1 MEGKKK
7 KKDKLPQGRQQP
19 VCLTRAGERGGI
31 KMGAQWEAG
40 WGRSERREQ
49 QRRGKWVGNHEK
61 CHFWGTLEG
70 RSSERSARCPPRE
83 EKSTGMR
90 TSRSL
95 FVLQHG
101 RRERQRTRRRF
112 RGDAANT
119 ASTDAA
125 ELAKVSLTSRLP
137 FTSCQIKRWRGSG
150 GLEAKRGIQ
159 SAFRCERKK
168 DTSEPGRVN
177 VLFVPP
183 LLPVLLSLCRLC
195 WHKLER
201 PSHGSVGGAAIQLRG
216 PKLHKA
222 HLQIFPPWCH

>member
-1 MEGKKK
+1 MRSVTFEALWRDG
-7 KKDKLPQGRQQP
+7 PVNAQP
-19 VCLTRAGERGGI
+19 
-31 KMGAQWEAG
+31 GA
-40 WGRSERREQ
+40 
-49 QRRGKWVGNHEK
+49 
-61 CHFWGTLEG
+61 
-70 RSSERSARCPPRE
+70 PRE

-195 WHKLER
+195 
-201 PSHGSVGGAAIQLRG
+201 
-216 PKLHKA
+216 
-222 HLQIFPPWCH
+222 

>member
-1 MEGKKK
+1 MR
-7 KKDKLPQGRQQP
+7 GRVGQEWE
-19 VCLTRAGERGGI
+19 TRAAEEREMSREPWEVSLLRHSGGTV
-31 KMGAQWEAG
+31 QW
-40 WGRSERREQ
+40 
-49 QRRGKWVGNHEK
+49 
-61 CHFWGTLEG
+61 TL
-70 RSSERSARCPPRE
+70 SPVPPRE

-112 RGDAANT
+112 RGDAAN
-119 ASTDAA
+119 AVSTDAA

-177 VLFVPP
+177 VLFVPLRFSP
-183 LLPVLLSLCRLC
+183 CCFRSVDCADTSSNAHHTGASAAQRSNSGGQSCT
-195 WHKLER
+195 KLIYKSS
-201 PSHGSVGGAAIQLRG
+201 PPGATQTGCYNQLISVSFVGLGGFKSNIVQLIW
-216 PKLHKA
+216 P
-222 HLQIFPPWCH
+222 FE